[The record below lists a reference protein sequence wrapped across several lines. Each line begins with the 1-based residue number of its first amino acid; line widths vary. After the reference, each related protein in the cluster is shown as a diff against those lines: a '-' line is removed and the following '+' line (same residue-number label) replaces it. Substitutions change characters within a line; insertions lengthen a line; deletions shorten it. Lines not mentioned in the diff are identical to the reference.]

1 MTGRCTDVK
10 EIGKRFMGG
19 TELREQ
25 ANETKLK
32 SIDDFNKEAQ
42 GSGTES
48 GSPSAVIER
57 LRNALF
63 EVGIDKEL
71 FDQVVE
77 GMKKEYEGSE
87 SEILSAVS
95 EQLGESSKTK
105 KGINCHSLFSF
116 LIDVCMVVHAF
127 SVCVHIMSLS
137 CQSLCFLLLLA
148 IFVGCAF
155 HVCCFSCFI
164 VRIFWATYLSFVKRI

>member
-1 MTGRCTDVK
+1 
-10 EIGKRFMGG
+10 
-19 TELREQ
+19 
-25 ANETKLK
+25 
-32 SIDDFNKEAQ
+32 
-42 GSGTES
+42 
-48 GSPSAVIER
+48 
-57 LRNALF
+57 
-63 EVGIDKEL
+63 
-71 FDQVVE
+71 
-77 GMKKEYEGSE
+77 MKKEYEGSE

-116 LIDVCMVVHAF
+116 LKDVYMMVHAF

-137 CQSLCFLLLLA
+137 CQSLCFLPLLA

-164 VRIFWATYLSFVKRI
+164 VRIFGQRINLLSKGSKLKAAMKGIAVDQLRLK